1 MTKYVITF
9 FLFFS
14 VVVCSQTKIAI
25 LPFSNLDGNA
35 DYNKYC
41 YEIQDSLTKAFLNVD
56 AEKKII
62 DVLSLEEV
70 DNAMSDMNLDANA
83 PNFDGEK
90 WRVLE
95 ILQCDR
101 VISGTFRVVGE
112 RFVVNAYIYYPAT
125 RVSDLVHQAKDIF
138 KREDKILEVVP
149 VITRR
154 LSKAFIT
161 E

>member
-1 MTKYVITF
+1 MTKYIIPM

-14 VVVCSQTKIAI
+14 VVIYSQTKIAI

-41 YEIQDSLTKAFLNVD
+41 YEIQDSLTKAFQKVD
-56 AEKKII
+56 AENKFI

-70 DNAMSDMNLDANA
+70 DNAMIDLNLDANT

-90 WRVLE
+90 WKVLQ
-95 ILQCDR
+95 ILKCDR
-101 VISGTFRVVGE
+101 VISGTFRIVGE
-112 RFVVNAYIYYPAT
+112 RFVVNAYIYYPET
-125 RVSDLVHQAKDIF
+125 KISDQTHQAKDIF
-138 KREDKILEVVP
+138 KKEDKILEVIP
-149 VITRR
+149 VIVKR